1 MDRLFANGLPSCA
14 RDHRSKDL
22 SPRSVAGLG
31 LAVMIDSNPEE
42 SHVTTPLRWP
52 KMQRLLLAA
61 GQAALLPLAV
71 FFLASVARA
80 APPDEGECPTLSGS
94 DSEISPDATPLI
106 LKPGMRIDHQGVL
119 ALQSLM
125 PPEVWRHRDVF
136 FFEGMLMEIGP
147 CHRRY
152 PVPDFYQKAT
162 DALSG
167 QVSLD
172 KKGNLENYS
181 AGVPFPP
188 ARIDPEASDA
198 ATKWAWNLEKRFRG
212 AGPRGRFRI
221 NHYPSRMGA
230 TLRFE
235 GEFFLYQVAGRSDLK
250 ESDYRVPGHDKMMW
264 AGGGLFTSPFDA
276 RELAWRQF
284 RSPKS
289 EQKWQAPDDIFVY
302 LPGLRKVRRAGTP
315 WVQGAYV
322 PRFTV
327 AGQSQGSGGIAIG
340 GGNSGINPGAG
351 PSLAVSEN
359 AREGL
364 TGLLLRPNAFQWR
377 ILGEKTVIAPLNT
390 RNPGW
395 PIVKN
400 RNYGYSGLSVAA
412 DRWDVRHAVVIEG
425 ALRER
430 SETIRRLIIYIDYQT
445 LQPLYWITRGDRGRI
460 IEVGILVHRFTGDA
474 ENYPVWPN
482 SDASLIFEPVAA
494 SFFNALAGRGGWM
507 RESYDLISTPV
518 PSSKADRMTTT
529 GALER
534 RH

>member
-1 MDRLFANGLPSCA
+1 MTLHEWSNRAHGSHEFK
-14 RDHRSKDL
+14 RSL
-22 SPRSVAGLG
+22 VLC
-31 LAVMIDSNPEE
+31 L
-42 SHVTTPLRWP
+42 T
-52 KMQRLLLAA
+52 LLTLAA
-61 GQAALLPLAV
+61 PASAV
-71 FFLASVARA
+71 
-80 APPDEGECPTLSGS
+80 PPDEGDCPTISGGETES
-94 DSEISPDATPLI
+94 GEDAAPLL
-106 LKPGMRIDHQGVL
+106 LKPGMRVDHQGIL

-125 PPEVWRHRDVF
+125 PAEVWRHRDVF

-152 PVPDFYQKAT
+152 PVPDFYRKAT
-162 DALSG
+162 EELSD
-167 QVSLD
+167 QVSVD
-172 KKGNLENYS
+172 RKGNLKGYV

-188 ARIDPEASDA
+188 EQIDLEDSDA

-221 NHYPSRMGA
+221 NHFPSRMGA

-235 GEFFLYQVAGRSDLK
+235 GDFFLFQVAGRADLK
-250 ESDYRVPGHDKMMW
+250 DTDYRVPGHDKMIW
-264 AGGGLFTSPFDA
+264 AGGGLFTKPFDA

-289 EQKWQAPDDIFVY
+289 EDKWTAADDIFAY
-302 LPGLRKVRRAGTP
+302 LPALRKVRRAATP
-315 WVQGAYV
+315 WVEGAYM

-327 AGQSQGSGGIAIG
+327 AGQPQGSGGIAIG

-364 TGLLLRPNAFQWR
+364 TGLLLRPNAFEWR
-377 ILGEKTVIAPLNT
+377 LRGEKTVIAPLNGQ
-390 RNPGW
+390 NPGW

-400 RNYGYSGLSVAA
+400 RNYGYSGLSVAG

-430 SETIRRLIIYIDYQT
+430 SETIRRVTIYIDYQT
-445 LQPLYWITRGDRGRI
+445 LQPLYWITRADRGRI
-460 IEVGILVHRFTGDA
+460 IEVGILVHRFTGDM
-474 ENYPVWPN
+474 ENYPAWPN
-482 SDASLIFEPVAA
+482 SDSSMIFEPVAA

-518 PSSKADRMTTT
+518 SSSKADRMTTT
-529 GALER
+529 GALDR